1 MIKIEAVTVT
11 REGTDDPNNYIREA
25 VATVGATVEAV
36 NTVGD
41 RERRATSVINHTTG
55 LQNTHL

>member
-1 MIKIEAVTVT
+1 VEIIKIEAVTVT

-25 VATVGATVEAV
+25 AATVGATVEAV

-41 RERRATSVINHTTG
+41 RERRATSVINHTAG
-55 LQNTHL
+55 L